1 MQRIK
6 KFYKQNKK
14 ALLILLSVVLVFGL
28 FLAAAQM
35 LLPKSA
41 KESKIITPPK
51 PSVSIG
57 CSQVIWGSK
66 ELSLEASTSNI
77 NAPVFQWFIDGK
89 SAGDTGKIKQKFDTG
104 SHQVQV
110 NVSFGNQSLSTSK
123 QVIVINSTDGVSLR
137 DFQAS
142 TNQWGFRTT
151 YNGRDINVEGVRIVV
166 DSLPATMPAC
176 GSLATGA
183 LRAGEHAWEA
193 NYQDKI
199 LGRGSFT
206 LREVEELKIISVN
219 IAPGYKAGDTVNG
232 NIVLENKG
240 TKTIKGFDIKTLVV
254 NNNYAWMGDKAKKE
268 FYDQYEP
275 ELVPGQRYEIPV
287 IVKIPES
294 VSGVRPSGRYTIT
307 VTVILKNQA
316 IADTRSFDT
325 QVT

>member
-1 MQRIK
+1 MQNN
-6 KFYKQNKK
+6 KQNKK
-14 ALLILLSVVLVFGL
+14 TLLILLSVVLVLCL

-35 LLPKSA
+35 LMPESA
-41 KESKIITPPK
+41 KESRVITPPK

-57 CSQVIWGSK
+57 CSQVIWESK

-77 NAPVFQWFIDGK
+77 NAPMFRWFIDGK
-89 SAGDTGKIKQKFDTG
+89 NAGDAGKIKQKFDTG
-104 SHQVQV
+104 WHEVQV
-110 NVSFGNQSLSTSK
+110 NVSFDNQSLSTSK
-123 QVIVINSTDGVSLR
+123 QIIVINSTDGVSLR

-166 DSLPATMPAC
+166 DSLPAISMPAC
-176 GSLATGA
+176 GPLATSA
-183 LRAGEHAWEA
+183 LRAGEHTWEA
-193 NYQDKI
+193 NYQEKI
-199 LGRGSFT
+199 LGRGSFI
-206 LREVEELKIISVN
+206 LKEADELKIISVN
-219 IAPGYKAGDTVNG
+219 IAPGYKAGDTVNSK
-232 NIVLENKG
+232 IVLENKG
-240 TKTIKGFDIKTLVV
+240 TKTIKGFDIKTLVI
-254 NNNYAWMGDKAKKE
+254 NNNYAWMGDRAKKE